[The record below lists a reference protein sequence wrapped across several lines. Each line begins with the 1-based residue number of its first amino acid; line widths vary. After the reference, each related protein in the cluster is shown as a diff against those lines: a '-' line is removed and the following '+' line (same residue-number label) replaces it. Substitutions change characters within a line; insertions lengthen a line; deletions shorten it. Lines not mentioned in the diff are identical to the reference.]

1 MAHNS
6 EAIRLAE
13 ASDWV
18 GLERLVEKAP
28 ELARAR
34 GDYGM
39 LPIHWACTEK
49 HVPLAL
55 LDKLL
60 AAHPDGARTK
70 NAAHYLPLHIA
81 IRAKVHPQWLRRLL
95 AVNPQAV
102 HVDAPEELSVLELAE
117 QVGLGKEA
125 MKVLLDAF
133 VEVSPEH
140 DDGNGSDA
148 DEPSDHDGEDAHE
161 EVNNNSSKTA
171 SPEKMYPDH
180 SQYELFGSTL
190 TMKKKRSSLSPP
202 VHRHHRKGS
211 EQYQLAPNQDEEE
224 ESDDHQDE
232 DDGERRQQQMWPPLM
247 HGISRLTSTDTSDAV
262 GSPLLRS
269 LSSLSDDGT
278 MDSPHDRNLIS
289 PSSTSTSSRAHST
302 SSVNSAPLP
311 LTAVPPLHK
320 QMQGPFHR
328 KHSLDY
334 HRAAVAAAAARHHHQ
349 ESLAM
354 RSRNQP
360 QSRSAV
366 SAGQL
371 GGGGRDQRHQSLPV
385 VPSFENY
392 KFAPMTLNPRHFS
405 HNGGHHSHHDMYH
418 DRSSEEDESEHARRR
433 FHRNGSG
440 GYRHDSGAADVDDD
454 ELERDVHGRHF
465 ESPPEWRRDDE
476 CAICRVSF
484 GMFKHR
490 HHCRNC
496 GKSICSQ
503 HSADRKVSM
512 TSKGFKT
519 PQRVCVTCYADLT
532 NQSRAKHEMSPFD
545 AVLDAAGLGS
555 SNNPVVAFAMQHM
568 QTHQQQQ
575 QQQHYALGTQSL
587 RSPQYASPLNKGTG
601 SPTETFVSNNGSSAS
616 LHHSYNGHGTTSSA
630 LTKEKMET
638 YMLHAQMS
646 ELRHLAA
653 AQQKQIEQLVQNNIQ
668 MQQQVLEQEELKAET
683 MLLMTQLMTRVSV
696 LELQK
701 NENPQQD
708 GEEDDNVEGNDDND
722 NNSGAGY

>member
-18 GLERLVEKAP
+18 GLERLIEKAP
-28 ELARAR
+28 ELACVH

-39 LPIHWACTEK
+39 LPIHWACTEA
-49 HVPLAL
+49 HVPVAL

-60 AAHPDGARTK
+60 VAYPDGARAK
-70 NAAHYLPLHIA
+70 NAASYLPLHIA
-81 IRAKVHPQWLRRLL
+81 IRAQVHPQWLRRLL

-102 HVDAPEELSVLELAE
+102 HVDTPEELSVLELAE
-117 QVGLGKEA
+117 QVGLSKEA

-133 VEVSPEH
+133 VEFAPEQQH
-140 DDGNGSDA
+140 RDSDDDDDLSDT
-148 DEPSDHDGEDAHE
+148 DEPSYNGDDAHKE
-161 EVNNNSSKTA
+161 NNKMTSTA
-171 SPEKMYPDH
+171 SPERAYPDH
-180 SQYELFGSTL
+180 SQYELLHT
-190 TMKKKRSSLSPP
+190 TPVKKRSSLSPGR
-202 VHRHHRKGS
+202 RHHHGS
-211 EQYQLAPNQDEEE
+211 ERYQLLPNQEGD
-224 ESDDHQDE
+224 ESDDHR
-232 DDGERRQQQMWPPLM
+232 DDDDHNQQQQQMWPPLI

-262 GSPLLRS
+262 GSPHRRS

-278 MDSPHDRNLIS
+278 LDSPHDGNLIS
-289 PSSTSTSSRAHST
+289 PSSTSTSSQAHST

-311 LTAVPPLHK
+311 LTVPSLHK
-320 QMQGPFHR
+320 QLPGPFHR

-334 HRAAVAAAAARHHHQ
+334 HRAAVAAAAAQAHQ
-349 ESLAM
+349 ESLIK
-354 RSRNQP
+354 RCRNQP
-360 QSRSAV
+360 QSRSAA

-371 GGGGRDQRHQSLPV
+371 GGRHQSLPV
-385 VPSFENY
+385 IPSFENY
-392 KFAPMTLNPRHFS
+392 KFAPMTLNPSHFNS
-405 HNGGHHSHHDMYH
+405 QHPHDTYH

-433 FHRNGSG
+433 FNRTGPSGTEGGFRNHSG
-440 GYRHDSGAADVDDD
+440 ADVDDD
-454 ELERDVHGRHF
+454 ELNQHHLHHGRHF
-465 ESPPEWRRDDE
+465 ESPPEWKRDDE
-476 CAICRVSF
+476 CSICRVSF

-512 TSKGFKT
+512 ASKGFKT

-532 NQSRAKHEMSPFD
+532 NQSRPKQHEMSPFD

-568 QTHQQQQ
+568 HMQAHQQQQQ
-575 QQQHYALGTQSL
+575 QQQHYAMGTQSL
-587 RSPQYASPLNKGTG
+587 RSPQYTSPLTNNNNGG
-601 SPTETFVSNNGSSAS
+601 SPTETFVSTNGSRGS
-616 LHHSYNGHGTTSSA
+616 LHHTHLGTSGQQVNSS

-638 YMLHAQMS
+638 YMLHAQMN
-646 ELRHLAA
+646 ELRHVATT
-653 AQQKQIEQLVQNNIQ
+653 QQKQIEQLVQNNIQ

-683 MLLMTQLMTRVSV
+683 MLLITQLMTRVSV

-701 NENPQQD
+701 NENAQRDDED
-708 GEEDDNVEGNDDND
+708 GNEDEGDRDDAED
-722 NNSGAGY
+722 RAGY

>member
-13 ASDWV
+13 ASDWI
-18 GLERLVEKAP
+18 GLERLIEKAP

-60 AAHPDGARTK
+60 AAHPDGACTK
-70 NAAHYLPLHIA
+70 NAAHYLPMHIA

-102 HVDAPEELSVLELAE
+102 HVDTPEELSVLELAE
-117 QVGLGKEA
+117 QVGLSKEA

-140 DDGNGSDA
+140 DGDSNDGSDA
-148 DEPSDHDGEDAHE
+148 DEPSYDDDDAHE
-161 EVNNNSSKTA
+161 EIDNNKNNSKAIKTA

-180 SQYELFGSTL
+180 SQYELFSSTL
-190 TMKKKRSSLSPP
+190 ATKKRSSLSPP
-202 VHRHHRKGS
+202 VRHRKGM
-211 EQYQLAPNQDEEE
+211 ERYQLVPNQEEE
-224 ESDDHQDE
+224 ESDDHRDQDE
-232 DDGERRQQQMWPPLM
+232 TDEDERRQQQMWPPLI

-269 LSSLSDDGT
+269 LSSLSDDGM
-278 MDSPHDRNLIS
+278 MDSPHDGNLIS
-289 PSSTSTSSRAHST
+289 PSSTSTSSQAHST

-311 LTAVPPLHK
+311 LTTVPPLHK
-320 QMQGPFHR
+320 QVQGPFHR

-334 HRAAVAAAAARHHHQ
+334 HRAAVAAAAARQHQ
-349 ESLAM
+349 ESLAK

-366 SAGQL
+366 SAGQV
-371 GGGGRDQRHQSLPV
+371 GGRHQSLPV
-385 VPSFENY
+385 IPSFENF
-392 KFAPMTLNPRHFS
+392 KFAPMTLNPTHFS
-405 HNGGHHSHHDMYH
+405 HNGGHPHDLYH

-433 FHRNGSG
+433 FHRNGDSNGGFRNHSG
-440 GYRHDSGAADVDDD
+440 VSADVDDG
-454 ELERDVHGRHF
+454 ELEHERHF

-476 CAICRVSF
+476 CSICRVSF
-484 GMFKHR
+484 GVFKHR

-532 NQSRAKHEMSPFD
+532 NQSRPKHEMSPFD
-545 AVLDAAGLGS
+545 AVLDAAGLCS
-555 SNNPVVAFAMQHM
+555 SNNPVVTFAMQHM
-568 QTHQQQQ
+568 HMQAHQ

-587 RSPQYASPLNKGTG
+587 RSPQYASPLTNNNNGNG
-601 SPTETFVSNNGSSAS
+601 SPTATFMPNNGSSAS
-616 LHHSYNGHGTTSSA
+616 LHHTYLGANSIHGNSSSA

-683 MLLMTQLMTRVSV
+683 MLLITQLMTRVSV

-701 NENPQQD
+701 NENAGQDDDDDD
-708 GEEDDNVEGNDDND
+708 GEND
-722 NNSGAGY
+722 NHDNAGAGC